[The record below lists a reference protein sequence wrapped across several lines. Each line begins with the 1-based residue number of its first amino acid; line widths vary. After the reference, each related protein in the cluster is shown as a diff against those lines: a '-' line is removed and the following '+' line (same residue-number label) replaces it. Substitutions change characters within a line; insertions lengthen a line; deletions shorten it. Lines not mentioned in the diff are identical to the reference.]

1 MNKSLKKYCLPLLF
15 CVLFVLFT
23 IAVKVVDVQAIGP
36 LASKIGF
43 AKLNSTVHNYVQSHV
58 SQNLQVLCYNF
69 SSGAGILAILT
80 AGFFAVFGLLQLI
93 RRRSLVKVDKEIIAL
108 GVSYAVTIVLYVLFE
123 KIAVN
128 YRPVLEDGKLAA
140 SYPSTH
146 TMIVLCIMGTAQY
159 AFAHY
164 LADKR
169 LHLTAQIFCIALIG
183 LTAMCRL
190 LSGVHWFT
198 DIVGGVLVSLAI
210 VSFYREAIRDCTKGA
225 GTDGVGSKASAGSDA
240 GAGSDGVGSADA
252 APRSAE

>member
-23 IAVKVVDVQAIGP
+23 ITVKVVDVQAIGP

-43 AKLNSTVHNYVQSHV
+43 AKLNSAVYNYVQNHV
-58 SQNLQVLCYNF
+58 SHNLQVLCYNF
-69 SSGAGILAILT
+69 SNGAGILAILT

-169 LHLTAQIFCIALIG
+169 LRLTTQIFCIALMG
-183 LTAMCRL
+183 LTAIGRL

-225 GTDGVGSKASAGSDA
+225 GSDGAAQTGAGSNA